1 MVKNISETDLKRIIS
16 ESVKKVLS
24 EIGDTEVGQYKMGKL
39 ARRKTQQ
46 GDHKG
51 AREIGSYAYDQNYE
65 NNGTLHPTSFE
76 TGRLGVKN
84 MVKIKMFD
92 GGSAE
97 TQRLGKLCKSLF
109 DVLDQFVESGA
120 LTKQEVNY
128 AYIEISKLLTKC
140 EKVDGKYSAY

>member
-1 MVKNISETDLKRIIS
+1 MLWWRAFSVLRQLLQCVLKWNLNI
-16 ESVKKVLS
+16 
-24 EIGDTEVGQYKMGKL
+24 
-39 ARRKTQQ
+39 
-46 GDHKG
+46 HN
-51 AREIGSYAYDQNYE
+51 YDQNYE

-84 MVKIKMFD
+84 MVKSKMFD
-92 GGSAE
+92 GGSAK